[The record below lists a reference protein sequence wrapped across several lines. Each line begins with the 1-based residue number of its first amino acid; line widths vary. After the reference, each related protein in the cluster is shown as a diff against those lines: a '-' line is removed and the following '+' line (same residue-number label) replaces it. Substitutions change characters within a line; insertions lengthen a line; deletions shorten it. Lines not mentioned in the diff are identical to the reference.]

1 LIADNNDEV
10 YAVWEEDSAAPSP
23 NLMLGKLPT
32 GSTPV
37 VPIIL
42 STRSSLP
49 DAVVKSGRLYY
60 AYVNGTGDE
69 RNVQFQ
75 TMPLT
80 ELSSASQSSFA
91 E

>member
-1 LIADNNDEV
+1 LIAETNDEL

-23 NLMLGKLPT
+23 NLMLRKLPT
-32 GSTPV
+32 DSTPV
-37 VPIIL
+37 APVIL

-49 DAVVKSGRLYY
+49 NAVVKSGRLFF
-60 AYVNGTGDE
+60 AYVSGTGDK
-69 RNVQFQ
+69 RGVVFQ

-80 ELSSASQSSFA
+80 EASTASQSSFA